1 VALDRVVGSPPKVE
15 KIAEGFTFTEGPAF
29 SRIGFLLFTDV
40 RAEPPKILRWE
51 HGKVK
56 TFRENSNR
64 ANGLTF
70 DHQGRL
76 LACERDRVTRTEKD
90 GSITVL
96 ASAFEG
102 SPLLSPN
109 DLVYAIDGSIYFS
122 VIKPRTIEGRDNPGL
137 FQITRNG
144 QLRLAS
150 RECTRPNGVALAPN
164 QQRLFVAD
172 SEQRNVRVFDINPD
186 GSLKSGLTFCQLKGD
201 VPGGPDGLKT
211 DESGNVWVAGPGG
224 IWVFDAAGEH
234 LGTIALP
241 ETPSNCAWG
250 AGFRHLYVTAV
261 SSVYRIETKV
271 NGTRTY

>member
-1 VALDRVVGSPPKVE
+1 MALDHLVGSPTKVE
-15 KIAEGFTFTEGPAF
+15 KIAEGFTFTEGPVF

-40 RAEPPKILRWE
+40 RAEPARILRWE
-51 HGKVK
+51 NGKVK
-56 TFRENSNR
+56 SFRENSNR

-76 LACERDRVTRTEKD
+76 LTCERDRVTRTEKD

-96 ASAFEG
+96 ASVFEG

-122 VIKPRTIEGRDNPGL
+122 VIKPRTIAGPENPAV
-137 FQITRNG
+137 FRITRNG
-144 QLRLAS
+144 QVRLAS

-172 SEQRNVRVFDINPD
+172 TDQRNVRVFDINGD
-186 GSLKSGLTFCQLKGD
+186 GSLKSGRIFCQLQGD
-201 VPGGPDGLKT
+201 APGGPDGLKT

-224 IWVFDAAGEH
+224 IWVFNAAGDH
-234 LGTIALP
+234 LGTVPLP

-250 AGFRHLYVTAV
+250 AGFRSLYVTAV
-261 SSVYRIETKV
+261 TSVYRIETKV
-271 NGTRTY
+271 SGTRTY